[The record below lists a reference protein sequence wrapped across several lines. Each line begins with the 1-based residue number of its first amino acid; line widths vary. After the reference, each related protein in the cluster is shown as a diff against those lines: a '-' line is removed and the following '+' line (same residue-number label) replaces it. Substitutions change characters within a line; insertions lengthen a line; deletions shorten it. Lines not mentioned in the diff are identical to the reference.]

1 KANPDKASYATTS
14 AGATPH
20 FTGVMFAS
28 EAKVPMTP
36 VHYRGG
42 APALQD
48 LLGGHVPSSV
58 NPLSEIIETAKSGSI
73 RVLAVTG
80 AKRSPFLPD
89 VPTFKESGY
98 NVVVE
103 SLNGVWLPANTP
115 NDVVAALSDA
125 MHEASQSEAMINSLA
140 KFATEPAFQ
149 TPAEFAETV
158 KSEIA
163 RWAPVVKDSGFVA
176 LD

>member
-1 KANPDKASYATTS
+1 
-14 AGATPH
+14 
-20 FTGVMFAS
+20 
-28 EAKVPMTP
+28 MTP

-42 APALQD
+42 APAMED

-73 RVLAVTG
+73 RILGVTG
-80 AKRSPFLPD
+80 AQRSPFLLD

-98 NVVVE
+98 NVVVQ
-103 SLNGVWLPANTP
+103 SWNGVWLPANTP
-115 NDVVAALSDA
+115 DNIVAALSNA
-125 MHEASQSEAMINSLA
+125 MREASQSKAMMDSLA
-140 KFATEPAFQ
+140 KFATEPAFE
-149 TPAEFAETV
+149 TPAQFSQTI

-163 RWAPVVKDSGFVA
+163 RWQPVVKESGFVA